1 MNLVRLISWPYACQH
16 RLRLILTASGIVLG
30 VAVLVAIHTG
40 NATVVHSFSQTVDR
54 VAGATQLQVFASGSS
69 GFSEEFLDAVRQ
81 RAEVQVAAPVIEQST
96 NFGLQKQESLLILGV
111 DMLADS
117 NLRQYDIDVGADEVA
132 DDIVMFLAQPDSL
145 IITREFAQQN
155 HLAVNSQISL
165 PTAEGSRQ
173 FTVRGIMRP
182 GGLASAFGGSL
193 ALMDIYA
200 AQEMFGRGRSFDRI
214 DVVLRPGFS
223 VKDGQ
228 ADLARVLGPGFS
240 IEPPAARAQEF
251 ESLLDAY
258 SRNMNLMSIFA
269 LLIGIFIIDNSFN
282 VAVAQRRSE
291 IGVLRALGATRRQI
305 RWLFL
310 IESTLVG
317 LPASAVGVA
326 FGLLLAW
333 GSMKYISGFL
343 QSLYGFSMVTKGIIL
358 APGLMVSAFL
368 IGVFTSVLA
377 AVLPAQSAASI
388 DPVQA
393 FQKGRYQQLSLKEH
407 WIRRATAVGMVA
419 VSAACLWVPSSSAAF
434 YIGYIF
440 SVLAAILLAPT
451 LVIWLARL
459 LRQPAQWLR
468 PVEGTLAADSLIA
481 APRRTTTT
489 VGALMLSLAMVVAL
503 GGVSQAAYVSVQ
515 TWLDTTLNPD
525 LFVSSSD
532 NLLSSRFLFPP
543 SMETELR
550 AIPGVADVQGV
561 RTVRISIAGSS
572 RTLIATDLVKLFEH
586 IKPEVFEGDLQRMAQ
601 LASQGQ
607 GVIISENF
615 STLESL
621 HLQNWLEIP
630 TPSGLLRLPI
640 VGVIRDYTSQKGSL
654 LIDGAVFQRYW
665 KSGELDVFRVYL
677 QSLASADD
685 VKRRILENSRDRR
698 EVFVLT
704 SRELKDYV
712 LRSVNQWFGLTY
724 LPILIA
730 ILVAVLGIANTLL
743 VSVTDRRRE
752 LAILRAVGGLRRQVR
767 SIVSAEALLIALIGL
782 VIGIALGAGNL
793 YYALEIARRQII
805 GVGLSYQF
813 PWKITLLLFPA
824 ILSAAWVSAVWPG
837 HSAVRQSVVGALE
850 YE

>member
-1 MNLVRLISWPYACQH
+1 MNLFRLISWPYACQH

-40 NATVVHSFSQTVDR
+40 NATVVRSFSETVDR

-69 GFSEEFLDAVRQ
+69 GFPEEFLDTVRQ
-81 RAEVQVAAPVIEQST
+81 RAEVQVATPVIEQSVT
-96 NFGLQKQESLLILGV
+96 FGLQKQQSLLILGV
-111 DMLADS
+111 DMVSDS
-117 NLRQYDIDVGADEVA
+117 NFRQYDIDVGADEVA
-132 DDIVMFLAQPDSL
+132 DDIVMFLAQPNSL

-155 HLAVNSQISL
+155 HLAVDSQIEL

-182 GGLASAFGGSL
+182 GGLASAFGGNL
-193 ALMDIYA
+193 TLMDIYA

-223 VKDGQ
+223 VKAGQ
-228 ADLARVLGPGFS
+228 TDLARLLGPGFS
-240 IEPPAARAQEF
+240 VELPAARALEF
-251 ESLLDAY
+251 ESLLDVY
-258 SRNMNLMSIFA
+258 SRNMSLMSIFA
-269 LLIGIFIIDNSFN
+269 LVIGIFIIDNSFN

-291 IGVLRALGATRRQI
+291 IGILRALGATRRQV

-310 IESTLVG
+310 IESALVG
-317 LPASAVGVA
+317 FPASAVGVS

-343 QSLYGFSMVTKGIIL
+343 QSLYGFSMVIKGIIL
-358 APGLMVSAFL
+358 GPGLIVSAFL
-368 IGVFTSVLA
+368 IGVFTSVLS

-407 WIRRATAVGMVA
+407 RIRRAAAIVLVA
-419 VSAACLWVPSSSAAF
+419 VSAACLWARSNPAAF
-434 YIGYIF
+434 YLGYIF

-468 PVEGTLAADSLIA
+468 PVEGALAADGLIA
-481 APRRTTTT
+481 APRRTTAT

-503 GGVSQAAYVSVQ
+503 GGVSQAAYVSVRN
-515 TWLDTTLNPD
+515 WLDTTLNPD

-532 NLLSSRFLFPP
+532 NILAPRFLFPP

-561 RTVRISIAGSS
+561 RTVRVSIAGSS
-572 RTLIATDLVKLFEH
+572 RILITTDMVKFFDH
-586 IKPEVFEGDLQRMAQ
+586 IKPEVFEGDIQHMAR

-607 GVIISENF
+607 GVVISENF
-615 STLESL
+615 STLANL
-621 HLQNWLEIP
+621 HLHNWLEIP

-640 VGVIRDYTSQKGSL
+640 VGVIRDFTSQNGSL
-654 LIDGAVFQRYW
+654 LMDRAVFQQYW
-665 KSGELDVFRVYL
+665 KSSELDVFRIYV
-677 QSLASADD
+677 QSPASRDD
-685 VKRRILENSRDRR
+685 VKRSILEDSRDRR
-698 EVFVLT
+698 ALFVLT

-712 LRSVNQWFGLTY
+712 LRSVGQWFGLTY
-724 LPILIA
+724 LPVLIA
-730 ILVAVLGIANTLL
+730 ILVAMLGIANTLL
-743 VSVTDRRRE
+743 VSVTDRRGE
-752 LAILRAVGGLRRQVR
+752 LAILRAVGGLRGQVR
-767 SIVSAEALLIALIGL
+767 RIVSGEALLIALIGL
-782 VIGIALGAGNL
+782 VIGNALGAANL
-793 YYALEIARRQII
+793 YYALEIARRQIT

-813 PWKITLLLFPA
+813 PWKLALLLFPTILLA
-824 ILSAAWVSAVWPG
+824 AWLSAIWPG
-837 HSAVRQSVVGALE
+837 LSAVRRSVVEALE